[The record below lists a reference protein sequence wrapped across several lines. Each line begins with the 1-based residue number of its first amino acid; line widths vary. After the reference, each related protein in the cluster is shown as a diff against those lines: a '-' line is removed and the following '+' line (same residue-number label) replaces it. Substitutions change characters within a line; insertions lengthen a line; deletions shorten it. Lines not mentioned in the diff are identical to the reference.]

1 MPLFVVAEAPPGAP
15 IELPEEP
22 LCCPDPVCEPDV
34 LDDPE
39 ELLCAPAANEA
50 ESKTAN
56 VSFSANASFRMI
68 YPSLS

>member
-22 LCCPDPVCEPDV
+22 LCCADPVCEPDV

-39 ELLCAPAANEA
+39 ELLCAPAKEA
-50 ESKTAN
+50 ESKTADAN
-56 VSFSANASFRMI
+56 FSANASFRMI
-68 YPSLS
+68 YPSVS